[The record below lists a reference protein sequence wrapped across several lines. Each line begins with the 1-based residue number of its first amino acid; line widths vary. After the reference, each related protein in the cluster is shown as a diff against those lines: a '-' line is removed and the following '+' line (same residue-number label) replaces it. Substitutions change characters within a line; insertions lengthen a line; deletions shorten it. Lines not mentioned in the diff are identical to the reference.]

1 MLLSNEQ
8 SGNLF
13 TAHTMMKLIATLLMV
28 FIWGTSHAQTPSFI
42 FVFLHARHDN
52 PELPKT
58 ELGKLMEGHLANIER
73 LASEG
78 KLLVAGPF
86 EGGGGIFIFNST
98 SMSEVNE
105 WLSTDPGVQAK
116 RWRLEL
122 FPYIPRVGSA
132 CAAKEP
138 YEMVTYQFIR
148 YTSTITK
155 FNVQKAGE
163 TFKKHDDYLARIV
176 KTGNVVAEGVFD
188 NADGGILVMRGDVD
202 EELITADPA
211 MEDGMLEIDFKKLW
225 IAKGSFCE
233 KN

>member
-1 MLLSNEQ
+1 
-8 SGNLF
+8 
-13 TAHTMMKLIATLLMV
+13 MV
-28 FIWGTSHAQTPSFI
+28 FILGTSQAQTAPFI
-42 FVFLHARHDN
+42 FVFLNARQDQ
-52 PELPKT
+52 PELPKAA
-58 ELGKLMEGHLANIER
+58 LDKLMEGHLANIER

-86 EGGGGIFIFNST
+86 EGGGGIFIFNSAST
-98 SMSEVNE
+98 SEVTD
-105 WLSTDPGVQAK
+105 WLSTDPGVQAG

-122 FPYIPRVGSA
+122 FPYTPRTGSA
-132 CAAKEP
+132 CPVKEP

-155 FNVQKAGE
+155 FNVQKSGE

-176 KTGNVVAEGVFD
+176 KTGNVVAEGIFD
-188 NADGGILVMRGDVD
+188 NRDGGILVMRGNVD

-211 MEDGMLEIDFKKLW
+211 MEDAMLEVDFKKLW

-233 KN
+233 KY